1 MSVDNTDGDEHAE
14 SGAPSEGEIV
24 ADRFSTDEIFQRVLA
39 TGSEEIS
46 SSLRVLSLSGV
57 AAGFAITLT
66 FVAHAALAGATAST
80 EITPVDHL
88 LYPVGF
94 LYIVVGRYQL
104 FTEQTITPVSLVLT
118 RLASVP
124 ALLRVWGLV
133 LAANLVGVVAGTTFI
148 VYGAVLDPPAIEAG
162 LTFGE
167 EALEKTPWSLFSRA
181 VIAGAIVAGM
191 VWLEHAA
198 RESVTRFFL
207 VYLLMLLIPATG
219 LYHVVVSTADAT
231 FLLLHGVSSAST
243 VVFEFLLPV
252 LAGNTFGGVALV
264 ALLNYGQTVDAF
276 PEAMRESPR
285 LSWREWGLQVRVT
298 DPRIDEKE

>member
-1 MSVDNTDGDEHAE
+1 MSTDRTEDDEHAE
-14 SGAPSEGEIV
+14 SGAPSEGKIV
-24 ADRFSTDEIFQRVLA
+24 VDRFSTDEIFQRVLA
-39 TGSEEIS
+39 TGSEEINS
-46 SSLRVLSLSGV
+46 SPRVLTLSGV

-66 FVAHAALAGATAST
+66 FVAHTALAGATAST

-133 LAANLVGVVAGTTFI
+133 LAANLVGVVAGTAFI
-148 VYGAVLDPPAIEAG
+148 VYGTVLDPLAIEAG
-162 LTFGE
+162 LMFGE
-167 EALEKTPWSLFSRA
+167 AALEKTPWSLFSRA

-198 RESVTRFFL
+198 RESVARFLL
-207 VYLLMLLIPATG
+207 VYVLMLLIPMTG

-231 FLLLHGVSSAST
+231 FLLLHGISSIAT

-252 LAGNTFGGVALV
+252 LAGNTLGGFIFV
-264 ALLNYGQTVDAF
+264 ALLNFGQTEEAF
-276 PEAMRESPR
+276 PEAMLESPP
-285 LSWREWGLQVRVT
+285 LSWREWCLQVTVT
-298 DPRIDEKE
+298 DPRASEKE

>member
-1 MSVDNTDGDEHAE
+1 MSTDDDGDAESAE

-39 TGSEEIS
+39 TGSEEIHS
-46 SSLRVLSLSGV
+46 STRVLTLSGV

-66 FVAHAALAGATAST
+66 FLAHAALAGATESA

-124 ALLRVWGLV
+124 ALLRVWGFVLV
-133 LAANLVGVVAGTTFI
+133 ANVIGVVAGTAF
-148 VYGAVLDPPAIEAG
+148 VARGGVLDPPAVEAG

-167 EALEKTPWSLFSRA
+167 AALAKTPRSLFSRA
-181 VIAGAIVAGM
+181 VVAGAVVAGM

-198 RESVTRFFL
+198 RESVARFLL
-207 VYLLMLLIPATG
+207 VYLLMLLIPAMG

-231 FLLLHGVSSAST
+231 FLLLHGVSSLST
-243 VVFEFLLPV
+243 VVLELLLPV
-252 LAGNTFGGVALV
+252 LAGNTLGGVALV
-264 ALLNYGQTVDAF
+264 ALLNYGQTEEAF
-276 PEAMRESPR
+276 PEEMREAPR
-285 LSWREWGLQVRVT
+285 LPWREWIGRVTAT
-298 DPRIDEKE
+298 DPRDDEE

>member
-1 MSVDNTDGDEHAE
+1 MSANDAGDADHAE
-14 SGAPSEGEIV
+14 SGAPSEGDVV

-39 TGSEEIS
+39 TGSEEIN
-46 SSLRVLSLSGV
+46 SSLRILTLSGIG
-57 AAGFAITLT
+57 AGFAITFT
-66 FVAHAALAGATAST
+66 FVAHAALAGATPGT

-94 LYIVVGRYQL
+94 IYIVVGRYQL

-133 LAANLVGVVAGTTFI
+133 LAANLIGVVAGTAF
-148 VYGAVLDPPAIEAG
+148 VVFGSVLGPSAVEAG

-167 EALEKTPWSLFSRA
+167 EAVAKSPWSLFSRA
-181 VIAGAIVAGM
+181 VVAGAIVAGM

-198 RESVTRFFL
+198 RESVARFLL
-207 VYLLMLLIPATG
+207 VYLFMLVIPATG

-252 LAGNTFGGVALV
+252 LAGNTLGGVGLV
-264 ALLNYGQTVDAF
+264 TLLNYGQTEDAF
-276 PEAMRESPR
+276 PEAMHESPR
-285 LSWREWGLQVRVT
+285 LSWREWGLKITAT
-298 DPRIDEKE
+298 DPRADEKE